1 MIRLHVHLRA
11 RSLSILGCVL
21 RTCEKWKRSHA
32 SRMSDRTQ
40 RATGTTTERKERDD
54 PIKIIGKGGC

>member
-11 RSLSILGCVL
+11 RSLSILVGWLFTTTTIGRVKSGKDL
-21 RTCEKWKRSHA
+21 MT

-40 RATGTTTERKERDD
+40 RATGTTMER
-54 PIKIIGKGGC
+54 